1 MSLTFEQKRK
11 IDLAKEHLVP
21 AAESLLD
28 RAKVVK
34 IGRNDLGESQL
45 RNLIAIANET
55 QSPAVV
61 LNFIRYQMGRDSR
74 NRNWSKRVGGEMGG
88 ETVGELFLKEL
99 EKGAI
104 ATALEGMASVIEND
118 EQKQL
123 VRIELFRHFLG
134 FASRY
139 MKFLDLQPSRENTER

>member
-1 MSLTFEQKRK
+1 MSLTFEQQRR
-11 IDLAKEHLVP
+11 IDLSKEQLVP
-21 AAESLLD
+21 AAEALLRQAD
-28 RAKVVK
+28 VVSISK
-34 IGRNDLGESQL
+34 KDLGESQL

-55 QSPAVV
+55 RSPAVV

-74 NRNWSKRVGGEMGG
+74 GRNWSKLAGGKR
-88 ETVGELFLKEL
+88 VGELFL
-99 EKGAI
+99 A
-104 ATALEGMASVIEND
+104 ALEGGAVGAALEDMAPVIENE

-139 MKFLDLQPSRENTER
+139 MKFLDLERGTGRPS